1 MYGQTVA
8 TYESCSTAAFKYG
21 RTETIRPATLHT
33 KKFAEAFSR
42 NQFKSNSELINQLR
56 ECAKAHNQLTKE
68 AAMGQGFDR
77 HLFAIRYLAQ
87 KSGQKIP
94 DLYLDPAYKMI
105 NHNILSTST
114 LAHPTVLTGG
124 FAPVVE
130 NGYGIG
136 YRILDKTLGACIT
149 SYPSRDADQ
158 FVDCLVKTFEKF
170 YNIFKEIEKKD

>member
-8 TYESCSTAAFKYG
+8 TYESCSTSAFKYG

-33 KKFAEAFSR
+33 KKFAEVFTR
-42 NQFKSNSELINQLR
+42 NQYKSNSDLIDLLR
-56 ECAKAHNQLTKE
+56 ECTKAHNQLTKE

-77 HLFAIRYLAQ
+77 HLFAMRYLAD
-87 KSGQKIP
+87 KSGQKMP
-94 DLYLDPAYKMI
+94 DLYLDPAYKLI
-105 NHNILSTST
+105 NQNILSTST
-114 LAHPTVLTGG
+114 LAHPAVLTGG

-149 SYPSRDADQ
+149 SYPSRDAEQ
-158 FVDCLVKTFEKF
+158 FVECLAKVFEKF
-170 YNIFKEIEKKD
+170 YNIFKEKKD